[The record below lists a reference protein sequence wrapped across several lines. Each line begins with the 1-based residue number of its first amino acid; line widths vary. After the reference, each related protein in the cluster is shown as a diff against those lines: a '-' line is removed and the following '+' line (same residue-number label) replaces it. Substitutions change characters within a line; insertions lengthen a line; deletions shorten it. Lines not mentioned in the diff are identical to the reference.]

1 MNTCDG
7 YMKEFCSLNGL
18 KNLINEPTCYKNSE
32 KTTCIDLILTDQP
45 TLSQRCAVL
54 ETGLCDFHLL
64 TVTEY
69 KMSFQECKPDIITY
83 RNYENNGNDVF

>member
-32 KTTCIDLILTDQP
+32 KTTCIDLIFTDQSP
-45 TLSQRCAVL
+45 LSQR
-54 ETGLCDFHLL
+54 CDFHLL
-64 TVTEY
+64 TVIEY